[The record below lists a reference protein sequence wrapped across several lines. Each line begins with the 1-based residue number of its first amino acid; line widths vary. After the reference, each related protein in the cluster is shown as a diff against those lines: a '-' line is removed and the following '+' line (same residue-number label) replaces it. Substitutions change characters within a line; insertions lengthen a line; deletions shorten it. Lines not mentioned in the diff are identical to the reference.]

1 MVDDTIDDTV
11 DDTADD
17 SVNDRFDDRVNAP
30 NACRLRPIVLSVK
43 PTDERAIG
51 DNTTTRWQYT
61 LVGTSGSDTPCR
73 HYTLNTYLI

>member
-1 MVDDTIDDTV
+1 MVDDTIDDTANDTV

-30 NACRLRPIVLSVK
+30 NACKPRPIALGVK

-51 DNTTTRWQYT
+51 DNTTTR
-61 LVGTSGSDTPCR
+61 
-73 HYTLNTYLI
+73 